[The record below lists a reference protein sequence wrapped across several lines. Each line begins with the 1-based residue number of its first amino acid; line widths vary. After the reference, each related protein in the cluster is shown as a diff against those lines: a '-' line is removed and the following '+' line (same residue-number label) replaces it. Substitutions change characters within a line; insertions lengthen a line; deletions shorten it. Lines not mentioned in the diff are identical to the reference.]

1 MTPRP
6 DVSAERTAQIVEA
19 AIAVFSRLGF
29 HKARMDDIA
38 REAGVSKGTLYW
50 YFESKDAITKALLQH
65 LFDREVQEMETA
77 LAAEGSVSERLLALT
92 QQLAGR
98 LEAQEKLIP
107 IVHEFLR
114 HSNSRSY
121 SAAHPHRLHPSS
133 PRAARRVTSSRASS
147 AASFTWPMAKAAATI
162 IGSIVEGLAL
172 LRMIHPEAVHW
183 RDTFPL
189 AMQLLLAGMRA
200 DRKE

>member
-50 YFESKDAITKALLQH
+50 YFESKDAIKEALLQH
-65 LFDREVQEMETA
+65 LFEQEVQEVTTV

-92 QQLAGR
+92 QQRAGR
-98 LEAQEKLIP
+98 LEQQEQLIP
-107 IVHEFLR
+107 IIHEFYATAPRDPTVQHTLAGYTQAYR
-114 HSNSRSY
+114 ELL
-121 SAAHPHRLHPSS
+121 AAHIRQGIERGEFHL
-133 PRAARRVTSSRASS
+133 ADAE
-147 AASFTWPMAKAAATI
+147 AAATI

-172 LRMIHPEAVHW
+172 LWMIDPQTVRW

>member
-50 YFESKDAITKALLQH
+50 YFESKDAIKEALLQH
-65 LFDREVQEMETA
+65 LFEQEVQEVTTV

-98 LEAQEKLIP
+98 LEEQEKLIP
-107 IVHEFLR
+107 IIHEFYATATRDPTVQRTLAGYIR
-114 HSNSRSY
+114 AYRELLG
-121 SAAHPHRLHPSS
+121 AHIQLGIERGEFHLPD
-133 PRAARRVTSSRASS
+133 AE
-147 AASFTWPMAKAAATI
+147 AAATI

-172 LRMIHPEAVHW
+172 LWMIDPQTVRW

>member
-6 DVSAERTAQIVEA
+6 DVSAERTEQIVEA

-50 YFESKDAITKALLQH
+50 YFESKDAITKALLQR
-65 LFDREVQEMETA
+65 LCEQEVQEATTM
-77 LAAEGSVSERLLALT
+77 LVAEGSVSERLLALT
-92 QQLAGR
+92 RQLAGR
-98 LEAQEKLIP
+98 FEQQEKLIP
-107 IVHEFLR
+107 IIHEFYATATRDPMVQRTLAGYIQAYR
-114 HSNSRSY
+114 EPL
-121 SAAHPHRLHPSS
+121 AALIQQGIERGEFHLPDADS
-133 PRAARRVTSSRASS
+133 
-147 AASFTWPMAKAAATI
+147 AATI
-162 IGSIVEGLAL
+162 VGAIFEGLAL
-172 LRMIHPEAVHW
+172 LWMMDPQTVRWH
-183 RDTFPL
+183 DTFAL

>member
-6 DVSAERTAQIVEA
+6 DVSAERTEQIVEA

-50 YFESKDAITKALLQH
+50 YFESKDAITKALLQY
-65 LFDREVQEMETA
+65 LFDQEVQEVTTV

-98 LEAQEKLIP
+98 LEQREKLIP
-107 IVHEFLR
+107 IIHEFYATATRDPTVQYTLAGYNQAYR
-114 HSNSRSY
+114 ELLARAHS
-121 SAAHPHRLHPSS
+121 AGHR
-133 PRAARRVTSSRASS
+133 ARRVPPARG
-147 AASFTWPMAKAAATI
+147 
-162 IGSIVEGLAL
+162 GSCSHHYRVHRRRVGLA
-172 LRMIHPEAVHW
+172 M
-183 RDTFPL
+183 D
-189 AMQLLLAGMRA
+189 
-200 DRKE
+200 D

>member
-6 DVSAERTAQIVEA
+6 DVSVERTAQIVEA

-50 YFESKDAITKALLQH
+50 YFESKDAIKEALLQH
-65 LFDREVQEMETA
+65 LFEQEVQEVTTV

-98 LEAQEKLIP
+98 LEEREKLIP
-107 IVHEFLR
+107 IIHEFYATATRDPTVQRTLAGYIQAYR
-114 HSNSRSY
+114 ELLG
-121 SAAHPHRLHPSS
+121 AHIQQGIECGEFHLPD
-133 PRAARRVTSSRASS
+133 AE
-147 AASFTWPMAKAAATI
+147 AAAII

-172 LRMIHPEAVHW
+172 LWMIDPQTVRW

>member
-6 DVSAERTAQIVEA
+6 DVSAERTEQIVEA

-50 YFESKDAITKALLQH
+50 YFESKDAITKALLQY
-65 LFDREVQEMETA
+65 LFDQEVQEVTTV
-77 LAAEGSVSERLLALT
+77 LAAEGSVSERLLALS
-92 QQLAGR
+92 QQLAGKFEQ
-98 LEAQEKLIP
+98 LEKLIP
-107 IVHEFLR
+107 IIHEFYATATRDPVVQRMLADYFQAYR
-114 HSNSRSY
+114 EPL
-121 SAAHPHRLHPSS
+121 AALIRQGIERGEFHLPD
-133 PRAARRVTSSRASS
+133 AD
-147 AASFTWPMAKAAATI
+147 AAATI
-162 IGSIVEGLAL
+162 IESIFEGLAL
-172 LRMIHPEAVHW
+172 LWMIDPQTVRW
-183 RDTFPL
+183 RDTSSL

>member
-6 DVSAERTAQIVEA
+6 DVSAERTEQIIAA

-38 REAGVSKGTLYW
+38 REAGLSKGTLYW

-65 LFDREVQEMETA
+65 LFDQEVQQVATL
-77 LAAEGSVSERLLALT
+77 LAAEGSASERLLVLSRH
-92 QQLAGR
+92 LAGEFEQWSKLMAVVYEFYATATRDPVVQRTLAGYFQAYREPLTALIQQGIERGEFRR
-98 LEAQEKLIP
+98 LNAD
-107 IVHEFLR
+107 
-114 HSNSRSY
+114 
-121 SAAHPHRLHPSS
+121 A
-133 PRAARRVTSSRASS
+133 T
-147 AASFTWPMAKAAATI
+147 ATI
-162 IGSIVEGLAL
+162 IGASFEGLAL
-172 LRMIHPEAVHW
+172 LWTIDPQTVRW
-183 RDTFPL
+183 RDTSSL

>member
-1 MTPRP
+1 MAPRP
-6 DVSAERTAQIVEA
+6 DVSAERTEQIVEA

-65 LFDREVQEMETA
+65 LFEQEVQEVETV

-98 LEAQEKLIP
+98 LEEQEKLIP
-107 IVHEFLR
+107 IIHEFYATA
-114 HSNSRSY
+114 SRDPTAQHTLAGY
-121 SAAHPHRLHPSS
+121 NQAYRELLAAHIRQGIERGEFHLSD
-133 PRAARRVTSSRASS
+133 TE
-147 AASFTWPMAKAAATI
+147 AAATI
-162 IGSIVEGLAL
+162 IGAIIEGLAL
-172 LRMIHPEAVHW
+172 LWMIDPQTVRW

>member
-6 DVSAERTAQIVEA
+6 DVSAERTEQIVEA

-50 YFESKDAITKALLQH
+50 YFESKDAITKALLQY
-65 LFDREVQEMETA
+65 LFDQEVQEVTTV

-98 LEAQEKLIP
+98 LEQREKLIP
-107 IVHEFLR
+107 IIHEFYATATR
-114 HSNSRSY
+114 DPTVQYARWPATTKPTASC
-121 SAAHPHRLHPSS
+121 S
-133 PRAARRVTSSRASS
+133 PRTFSRASS
-147 AASFTWPMAKAAATI
+147 AASSDLPEAEAAATI
-162 IGSIVEGLAL
+162 IEVHRRRVGLA
-172 LRMIHPEAVHW
+172 M
-183 RDTFPL
+183 D
-189 AMQLLLAGMRA
+189 
-200 DRKE
+200 D

>member
-6 DVSAERTAQIVEA
+6 DVSAERTAQIIEA

-107 IVHEFLR
+107 IVHEFYATATRDPTVQRTLIG
-114 HSNSRSY
+114 Y
-121 SAAHPHRLHPSS
+121 IQAHRELLAGYIQQGIERGEFHL
-133 PRAARRVTSSRASS
+133 AD
-147 AASFTWPMAKAAATI
+147 AKAAATI

>member
-65 LFDREVQEMETA
+65 LFEQEVQEVTTV
-77 LAAEGSVSERLLALT
+77 LAAEGSVSERLLVLT

-98 LEAQEKLIP
+98 LEEQEKLIP
-107 IVHEFLR
+107 IIHEFYATA
-114 HSNSRSY
+114 SRDPTVQHTLAGY
-121 SAAHPHRLHPSS
+121 NQAYRELLAAHIRQGIERGEFHLSD
-133 PRAARRVTSSRASS
+133 AE
-147 AASFTWPMAKAAATI
+147 AAATI
-162 IGSIVEGLAL
+162 IGAIIEGLAL
-172 LRMIHPEAVHW
+172 LWMIDPQTVRW